1 MPFSFLLQDLEG
13 LDERAPHKASGDL
26 GVHRIPKPQFPQ
38 LKLRLNQPSKPFLL
52 RVCSHESCPA
62 HSQLKS
68 TGEGVLVRNR
78 NGERGTFH

>member
-1 MPFSFLLQDLEG
+1 MKGPQTRPLETWVYIG
-13 LDERAPHKASGDL
+13 SL
-26 GVHRIPKPQFPQ
+26 KPQFPQ